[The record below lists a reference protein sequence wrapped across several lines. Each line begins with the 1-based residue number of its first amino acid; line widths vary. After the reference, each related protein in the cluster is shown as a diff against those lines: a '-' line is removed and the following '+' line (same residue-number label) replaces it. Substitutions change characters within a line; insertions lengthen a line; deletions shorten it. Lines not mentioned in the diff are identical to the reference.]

1 MKVFKVS
8 HHSCPKSDFI
18 LKAGWR
24 DVLVAAYYGPEAG
37 QPKGQNVAVSEAR
50 DGEAN
55 EAERI
60 CRLPADGHENGNLES
75 KETIFM
81 F

>member
-1 MKVFKVS
+1 
-8 HHSCPKSDFI
+8 
-18 LKAGWR
+18 
-24 DVLVAAYYGPEAG
+24 
-37 QPKGQNVAVSEAR
+37 VSEAR

-75 KETIFM
+75 KEIIFM
-81 F
+81 FQCILRFKY

>member
-1 MKVFKVS
+1 MS
-8 HHSCPKSDFI
+8 DHSCPKSDFL
-18 LKAGWR
+18 LKAGGR
-24 DVLVAAYYGPEAG
+24 HVLAAAYYGPEAG

-50 DGEAN
+50 EGGAN

-60 CRLPADGHENGNLES
+60 CRFPADGRENDNPES
-75 KETIFM
+75 KETIFT

>member
-1 MKVFKVS
+1 MFMVRNP
-8 HHSCPKSDFI
+8 HSCPKSDF
-18 LKAGWR
+18 LVKAGGR
-24 DVLVAAYYGPEAG
+24 HVLVAAYYGPEAG

-55 EAERI
+55 EAERT
-60 CRLPADGHENGNLES
+60 CRLPADGHEKGNLKS

-81 F
+81 L